1 MINWRRSDKWMKAIV
16 TEIGASALDEKEPM
30 IILFGENATEGLKEY
45 SVIQKFQELP
55 TLDIKKGNLLRID
68 EQEYTIQYVGPFANN
83 NLNSIAHV
91 TLVFAEVPE
100 EDAIVNGLYL
110 DPSQFPTI
118 KVGTIIE
125 YDSLGV

>member
-1 MINWRRSDKWMKAIV
+1 MKAIV